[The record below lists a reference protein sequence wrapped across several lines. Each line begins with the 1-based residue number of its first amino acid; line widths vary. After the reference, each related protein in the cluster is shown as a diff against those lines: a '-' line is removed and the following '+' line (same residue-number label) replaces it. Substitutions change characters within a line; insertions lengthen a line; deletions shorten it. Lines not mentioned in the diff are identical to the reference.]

1 MRYAGTHS
9 KPRPFAQ
16 VWPLQRGWARRW
28 SHSRETI
35 KGRKAWGGGVQ
46 CSRVCDELRVT
57 NSDFGPHS
65 RYLVFMFVVYPAAVS
80 KRSDC
85 VDVGRWPSCPLNAG
99 GRHRKSVAGADP
111 YVCGSNF

>member
-9 KPRPFAQ
+9 NPRPFGQ

-35 KGRKAWGGGVQ
+35 KGRKAWGWGGGVQ
-46 CSRVCDELRVT
+46 CSRGRVCDELRVT
-57 NSDFGPHS
+57 NSDFGPRS

-85 VDVGRWPSCPLNAG
+85 VEMGR
-99 GRHRKSVAGADP
+99 
-111 YVCGSNF
+111 